1 MAGCTWGTEDAGIV
15 ELLTATAK
23 GRNVLECEETSGYE
37 AASALLPSFTLWC
50 LTRPL
55 GERLMIQLNR
65 PSRGGHV
72 RNW

>member
-37 AASALLPSFTLWC
+37 AASALLPSSHCGAL
-50 LTRPL
+50 L
-55 GERLMIQLNR
+55 G
-65 PSRGGHV
+65 PWDKG
-72 RNW
+72 